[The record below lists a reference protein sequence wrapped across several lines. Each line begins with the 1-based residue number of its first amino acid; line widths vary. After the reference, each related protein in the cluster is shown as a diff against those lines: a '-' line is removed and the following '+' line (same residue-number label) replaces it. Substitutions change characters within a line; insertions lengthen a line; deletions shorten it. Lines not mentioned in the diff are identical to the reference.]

1 MREAKRRFMDSSCP
15 WNEAGREPCRC
26 TLLQRSPEVIGPGA
40 DKWGMRPLTNAQA
53 YAIAAATGAGLWIAV
68 TLISGRREA
77 WDSPLYW
84 MAGYPAGIAVAGVLG
99 YLAPERPWRWALAL
113 MSAQSVTLAFAASSF
128 GLLPLG
134 LIMFGIL
141 ALPGAG
147 VAAIAAATRRRAL
160 S

>member
-1 MREAKRRFMDSSCP
+1 
-15 WNEAGREPCRC
+15 
-26 TLLQRSPEVIGPGA
+26 
-40 DKWGMRPLTNAQA
+40 MRPLTNAQA
-53 YAIAAATGAGLWIAV
+53 YAIAAAAGTGFWIAV

-84 MAGYPAGIAVAGVLG
+84 MAGYPGGIAVAGVHG

-113 MSAQSVTLAFAASSF
+113 MSAQAVTLAFAASSF